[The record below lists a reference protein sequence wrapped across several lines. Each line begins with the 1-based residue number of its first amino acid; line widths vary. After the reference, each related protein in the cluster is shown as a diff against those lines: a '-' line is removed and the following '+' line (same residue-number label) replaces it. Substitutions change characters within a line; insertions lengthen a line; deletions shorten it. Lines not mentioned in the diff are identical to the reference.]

1 MTSPGLGWAAGCQ
14 GQPSS
19 ATEAVLTAPP
29 GSLENR
35 LPQGGPG
42 TQPSRRPP
50 HWGRCRR
57 GRGSCRP
64 MGLAPHKLMLR
75 AGKGPSEARAVGD
88 PESHVVRGGGHDSP
102 GLALLCSPPQA
113 LNLWALCTV
122 GPAGNTLGLCW
133 VTHGVKG
140 QRSGEKRGP
149 RAPGLCS
156 LRARRGHQEGF
167 REVSGVQ
174 GVRQRGGLGAP
185 SQWAAGPVGWPR
197 GKEGVWPGVW
207 KRPQLERVSGS
218 CAGVPW
224 VPGHK
229 GQCAVTDAQAPPF
242 WGRRSWG
249 PGCAGLTSQLA
260 GPLSHPATVLPALG
274 GCPGT
279 LGGVEAAPVSCPCHP
294 ALPVLAR
301 SVIGGF
307 PGEQGSC
314 REDSRELG
322 VPGPCPALPL

>member
-1 MTSPGLGWAAGCQ
+1 METKFSSGGGGPRRDLSGSWVGSRLPGADQQCHRGRADG
-14 GQPSS
+14 
-19 ATEAVLTAPP
+19 PP
-29 GSLENR
+29 GSLESR

-88 PESHVVRGGGHDSP
+88 PE
-102 GLALLCSPPQA
+102 A
-113 LNLWALCTV
+113 
-122 GPAGNTLGLCW
+122 GP
-133 VTHGVKG
+133 
-140 QRSGEKRGP
+140 P
-149 RAPGLCS
+149 RARIPRGEGRWARLPRPSPAVLSPSGPEPLGSVHSRACGQHARSLLGDPRGEGTEIGGEEGPQSPWSLLTESSSRPG
-156 LRARRGHQEGF
+156 GHQEGF

-197 GKEGVWPGVW
+197 GKVGVWPGVW

-229 GQCAVTDAQAPPF
+229 GQYAVTDAQASPF

-260 GPLSHPATVLPALG
+260 GPLSHAATVLPALG
-274 GCPGT
+274 DCPGT
-279 LGGVEAAPVSCPCHP
+279 LGGVEAALSP
-294 ALPVLAR
+294 AL
-301 SVIGGF
+301 VI
-307 PGEQGSC
+307 
-314 REDSRELG
+314 R
-322 VPGPCPALPL
+322 PCLSWLSG